1 MVHGIGWEMTR
12 KQTAVA
18 MNGGPGAALAGSGDA
33 DRALPF
39 QVDQLEVRGRVVS
52 LGPAIDAILARHDY
66 PHPVKALL
74 GEACVLAALLATSLK
89 DVSRFILQTQ
99 TDGPVSM
106 LVADIRLPGQL
117 RATASCEAAAV
128 TALAEAGT
136 ADTATLLGKGTL
148 AMTIEQGH
156 GGQRYQ
162 GFVPLDHESL
172 EAAAHTYFHRSEQIP
187 TRIRLAVSEMFD
199 RDEDGKARHQWR
211 AGGII
216 GQFMPEAEDRIRHR
230 DLPAGDAPDDM
241 PAGLPEDLQGAGL
254 ETDDEAWMEAAALI
268 GTVADDELTDPAVS
282 PERLLFR
289 LFHERGVRVFRPVR
303 LEDNCTC
310 SRARVEKVLDQ
321 MDVGEIADAA
331 VGGEIEVRCEFC
343 GLRYHFDAD
352 RLPGAADGEAKHGR
366 IQGGPLTN
374 L

>member
-1 MVHGIGWEMTR
+1 MTN
-12 KQTAVA
+12 TPYAA
-18 MNGGPGAALAGSGDA
+18 APNGDLGDALSRGDDA

-39 QVDQLEVRGRVVS
+39 QVDALEVRGRVVS

-66 PHPVKALL
+66 PVPVKALL

-89 DVSRFILQTQ
+89 DVSRFILQAQ

-106 LVADIRLPGQL
+106 LVVDIRLPGQL
-117 RATASCEAAAV
+117 RATASCDGAAAAAIV
-128 TALAEAGT
+128 EAGT
-136 ADTATLLGKGTL
+136 ADAATLLGKGTL

-172 EAAAHTYFHRSEQIP
+172 EAAAHTYFRQSEQIP
-187 TRIRLAVSEMFD
+187 TCIRMAVSEMFD

-216 GQFMPEAEDRIRHR
+216 GQFMPEAGDRVRHR
-230 DLPAGDAPDDM
+230 DLPAGDAPEDAQDLAE
-241 PAGLPEDLQGAGL
+241 AGLDA
-254 ETDDEAWMEAAALI
+254 DDDAWVEAAALI
-268 GTVADDELTDPAVS
+268 DTVEDHELTDPAIS
-282 PERLLFR
+282 SERLLFR
-289 LFHERGVRVFRPVR
+289 LFHERGVRVFEPVR
-303 LEDNCTC
+303 LEDHCTC
-310 SRARVEKVLDQ
+310 TRDRIEKVLDQ
-321 MDVGEIADAA
+321 MDAVEIADAA

-352 RLPGAADGEAKHGR
+352 TLPGTAVGGPDQGR
-366 IQGGPLTN
+366 GQDGPLTN

>member
-1 MVHGIGWEMTR
+1 MIGKRMTQ
-12 KQTAVA
+12 KQTTTA
-18 MNGGPGAALAGSGDA
+18 MNGDTGVVLNGGGDA

-39 QVDQLEVRGRVVS
+39 QVDNLEVRGRVVS

-66 PHPVKALL
+66 PDPVKALL

-106 LVADIRLPGQL
+106 LVADIRLPGQM
-117 RATASCEAAAV
+117 RATASCDAAAV
-128 TALAEAGT
+128 MALSEAGT
-136 ADTATLLGKGTL
+136 ADVAALLGKGTL

-172 EAAAHTYFHRSEQIP
+172 EAAAHTYFLRSEQIP
-187 TRIRLAVSEMFD
+187 TRIRMAVSEMFD
-199 RDEDGKARHQWR
+199 RDEDGKVRHQWR

-216 GQFMPEAEDRIRHR
+216 GQFMPEAGDRIRHR
-230 DLPAGDAPDDM
+230 DLPAGDAPQDM
-241 PAGLPEDLQGAGL
+241 PEDLQDAAF
-254 ETDDEAWMEAAALI
+254 EADDEAWVEAAVLI
-268 GTVADDELTDPAVS
+268 ETVEDHELTDPDIS

-289 LFHERGVRVFRPVR
+289 LFHERGVRVFEPVR
-303 LEDNCTC
+303 LEDHCSC
-310 SRARVEKVLDQ
+310 SRARIEKVLDQ
-321 MDVGEIADAA
+321 LDSGEIAEAA
-331 VGGEIEVRCEFC
+331 IDGEIEVSCEFC
-343 GLRYHFDAD
+343 GLRYHFDPDA
-352 RLPGAADGEAKHGR
+352 LPSSAAGSEKHGQ
-366 IQGGPLTN
+366 IQDGHLTN